1 MEPQKVKE
9 NDMGLFWTIYLS
21 GYVIALLYLTDQF
34 IDYCIKN
41 KINYS
46 EELADN
52 KTLGMMLL
60 YSLGSWLTVLF
71 CCINREKD

>member
-1 MEPQKVKE
+1 MS
-9 NDMGLFWTIYLS
+9 LFWAIYVS

-46 EELADN
+46 EELADS

-60 YSLGSWLTVLF
+60 DSLGSWLTVLF
-71 CCINREKD
+71 CYISREKD